1 MELNSSVFDC
11 SVFHRRIR
19 PKENTFQY
27 NLYTFYID
35 LDEIEILD
43 RETSF
48 FSSERFN
55 LFSFYREDHLDFG
68 FSSAKENILFYLR
81 TKGIQNVE
89 KICLLTHL
97 RIIGYIFNPVC
108 FYYCFDSAGNS
119 VCVIA
124 EVHNT
129 FGEMKPFLIMRSADS
144 ESPFSLRETK
154 FFYVSP
160 YEEFDTEFEFS
171 LRDVSDRFSLK
182 IDDYRNNEKI
192 FTSAYSGRRKPF
204 SDSEIL
210 KRFLLH
216 PLMTLRVI
224 ALIHWQAL
232 ILYLKKIK
240 FYRKNEKLELQKGVY
255 LGKDYS

>member
-1 MELNSSVFDC
+1 MNSSVFDC
-11 SVFHRRIR
+11 SVFHRRFQ
-19 PKENTFQY
+19 PKENKFQY

-35 LDEIEILD
+35 LDEIELMD
-43 RETSF
+43 RELSF
-48 FSSERFN
+48 FSAEKMN

-68 FSSAKENILFYLR
+68 FSSAKENVLFYLR

-97 RIIGYIFNPVC
+97 RILGYIFNPVC
-108 FYYCFDSAGNS
+108 FYYCFDREGNS

-129 FGEMKPFLIMRSADS
+129 FGELKPFLILRNS
-144 ESPFSLRETK
+144 ENEYLFSLRETK

-160 YEEFDTEFEFS
+160 YEEFDTEFEFG
-171 LRDVSDRFSLK
+171 LKEVSDRFTVK
-182 IDDYRNNEKI
+182 IDDYRNNERI
-192 FTSAYSGRRKPF
+192 FTSVYSGRKNSL
-204 SDSEIL
+204 SDAALL
-210 KRFLLH
+210 KRFLVH
-216 PLMTLRVI
+216 PLITLRVI
-224 ALIHWQAL
+224 TLIHWQAL